1 MRGSYQVGIIG
12 PGLVRG
18 WPMKDAKHNYR
29 YKAVRLGLL
38 TGSILVMLVS
48 LRVPAQETGKSPERG
63 LTHPQSIDAL
73 PAQTKRWALL
83 IGVDQYEDSNITPLR
98 GAANDAHSLRE
109 TLVKYAGF
117 PADQVIVLTTS
128 EPAERQPT
136 RTNILKRLS
145 NLASLVPKDGLLLI
159 SFAGHGID
167 RQGHG
172 FLIPSDATLT
182 EDLGLLEETAV
193 SVNHIK
199 QRIRDIGVQQ
209 VVILLDACRSYP
221 TGRSNTANPLSAGFT
236 KGFSFDVRNQEVSA
250 FAVLYATA
258 PGDRAYEYG
267 EKRRGYFSWA
277 ITQALSGAAANE
289 RGEVTLASLVKY
301 LENNVPK
308 LVALEYGARTTQK
321 PFAHIEGYRADEL
334 VVAVSQSIPN
344 NAGKIAD
351 AGNAQGEVSDVDTL
365 KEFLPVKRHG
375 AKSGNIAIVF
385 ISENQ
390 TATANE
396 FLGPFTSSIYKS
408 GAGLSVKGLAHK
420 PEDADKVVRELSKK
434 SSPYALIVKSILS
447 LSQLA
452 PYNGLE
458 IYEANGSLELIDTDT
473 GKTILTDH
481 ISRRRG
487 FGNSNDQA
495 QRNALKSAAEGV
507 SDSFIRKLVA
517 DAYE

>member
-1 MRGSYQVGIIG
+1 MF
-12 PGLVRG
+12 
-18 WPMKDAKHNYR
+18 
-29 YKAVRLGLL
+29 
-38 TGSILVMLVS
+38 VS
-48 LRVPAQETGKSPERG
+48 LRVHAQETSNSPERR
-63 LTHPQSIDAL
+63 LTHPESVDTL
-73 PAQTKRWALL
+73 PARTKRWALL

-109 TLVKYAGF
+109 TLIKYAGF
-117 PADQVIVLTTS
+117 PAEQVIVLTTS
-128 EPAERQPT
+128 EPTERQPT

-145 NLASLVPKDGLLLI
+145 NLAGLVPKDGLLLI

-193 SVNHIK
+193 SINHIK
-199 QRIRDIGVQQ
+199 QRIRDSGVQQ
-209 VVILLDACRSYP
+209 IMILLDACRSYP
-221 TGRSNTANPLSAGFT
+221 TGRSNTSNPLTAGFT
-236 KGFSFDVRNQEVSA
+236 KDFSFDVHNQEVTA

-258 PGDRAYEYG
+258 LGDRAYEYG
-267 EKRRGYFSWA
+267 EKHRGYFSWA
-277 ITQALSGAAANE
+277 ITQALSGAAANQ

-301 LENNVPK
+301 LEDTVPK
-308 LVALEYGARTTQK
+308 LVALEYGAKTTQK
-321 PFAHIEGYRADEL
+321 PFAHIEGFRANEL
-334 VVAVSQSIPN
+334 VVAISQSTPDST
-344 NAGKIAD
+344 GKIAD
-351 AGNAQGEVSDVDTL
+351 AGNGGISDASTA
-365 KEFLPVKRHG
+365 KESPPVKRRG

-385 ISENQ
+385 VMAKGGDGENQ

-396 FLGPFTSSIYKS
+396 FLGPFTTSIYKS
-408 GAGLSVKGLAHK
+408 GVGLSVKGLAQR
-420 PEDADKVVRELSKK
+420 PEDAEKLVRELSKK
-434 SSPYALIVKSILS
+434 NSPYALIVKSTLY

-473 GKTILTDH
+473 GKTIVTDH

-495 QRNALKSAAEGV
+495 RRNALKSAAEGI
-507 SDSFIRKLVA
+507 SDSFILKLVS
-517 DAYE
+517 DSYE

>member
-1 MRGSYQVGIIG
+1 MKPPKHVDC
-12 PGLVRG
+12 VRR
-18 WPMKDAKHNYR
+18 A
-29 YKAVRLGLL
+29 LL
-38 TGSILVMLVS
+38 MGSIFVMFVS
-48 LRVPAQETGKSPERG
+48 LRVHAQETSNSSERG
-63 LTHPQSIDAL
+63 LTHPESVGSL
-73 PAQTKRWALL
+73 PARTKRWALL
-83 IGVDQYEDSNITPLR
+83 IGVDRYEDSNITPLR

-109 TLVKYAGF
+109 TLIKYAGF

-145 NLASLVPKDGLLLI
+145 NLAGLVPRDGLLLI

-182 EDLGLLEETAV
+182 EDLGLLEETAI

-199 QRIRDIGVQQ
+199 QRIKDSGVQQ
-209 VVILLDACRSYP
+209 IMILLDACRSYP
-221 TGRSNTANPLSAGFT
+221 TGRSHTANPLTPGFT
-236 KGFSFDVRNQEVSA
+236 KGFSFDVRNQEVTA

-258 PGDRAYEYG
+258 LGDRAYEYG
-267 EKRRGYFSWA
+267 EKHRGYFSWA
-277 ITQALSGAAANE
+277 ITQALSGAAANQ

-301 LENNVPK
+301 LEDTVPK

-321 PFAHIEGYRADEL
+321 PFAHIEGYRANEL
-334 VVAVSQSIPN
+334 VVAASQSL
-344 NAGKIAD
+344 ADDTGKIAD
-351 AGNAQGEVSDVDTL
+351 TGNGHSETSDASTAKEDAPL
-365 KEFLPVKRHG
+365 KRRG

-385 ISENQ
+385 VMAKGGDGGNQ

-396 FLGPFTSSIYKS
+396 FLGPFTASIYKS
-408 GAGLSVKGLAHK
+408 GVGLSVKGLAQR
-420 PEDADKVVRELSKK
+420 PEDVDQIVRDLSKK
-434 SSPYALIVKSILS
+434 NSPYALIVKSTLS
-447 LSQLA
+447 LSQLT

-458 IYEANGSLELIDTDT
+458 IYEASGSLELIDTDT
-473 GKTILTDH
+473 GKTIFTDQ

-495 QRNALKSAAEGV
+495 RRNALKNAAEGI
-507 SDSFIRKLVA
+507 SDSFILKLVA

>member
-1 MRGSYQVGIIG
+1 
-12 PGLVRG
+12 
-18 WPMKDAKHNYR
+18 MKHPKHINR
-29 YKAVRLGLL
+29 IKAVRLGLFAW
-38 TGSILVMLVS
+38 SIVALFFGL
-48 LRVPAQETGKSPERG
+48 PADAQVRSRTTERG
-63 LTHPQSIDAL
+63 LTHPQNVGAL
-73 PAQTKRWALL
+73 PAHAKRWALL

-98 GAANDAHSLRE
+98 GAANDAQSLKE
-109 TLVKYAGF
+109 TLIKYAGF
-117 PADQVIVLTTS
+117 PSDQVIVLATG

-136 RTNILKRLS
+136 RKNVLKRLS
-145 NLASLVPKDGLLLI
+145 NLAGLVPKDGLLLI

-167 RQGHG
+167 RQSRG

-182 EDLGLLEETAV
+182 EDIGLLEETAV

-209 VVILLDACRSYP
+209 VMILLDACRSYP
-221 TGRSNTANPLSAGFT
+221 TGRSSTSNPLTAGFT
-236 KGFSFDVRNQEVSA
+236 KGFSFDVRNQEVTA

-258 PGDRAYEYG
+258 VGDRAYEYG

-277 ITQALSGAAANE
+277 ITQALSGAASNE
-289 RGEVTLASLVKY
+289 HNEVTLQGLVSY
-301 LENNVPK
+301 LEDTVPK
-308 LVALEYGARTTQK
+308 LVTLEYGAKTIQK

-334 VVAVSQSIPN
+334 VVAVAQASPN
-344 NAGKIAD
+344 TTGKIAD
-351 AGNAQGEVSDVDTL
+351 TGNGQVQMSDASAS
-365 KEFLPVKRHG
+365 KEISPVKRRG

-385 ISENQ
+385 VMVKGGDGENQ

-396 FLGPFTSSIYKS
+396 FLGPLTTSIYKS
-408 GAGLSVKGLAHK
+408 GVGLSVKSLAQRAQ
-420 PEDADKVVRELSKK
+420 DADKIVRELSKK
-434 SSPYALIVKSILS
+434 SSPYALIVKSTLS

-473 GKTILTDH
+473 GKTILTYH

-487 FGNSNDQA
+487 FGNTHDQA
-495 QRNALKSAAEGV
+495 RRNALKSAAEGV
-507 SDSFIRKLVA
+507 SDSFILKLVA

>member
-1 MRGSYQVGIIG
+1 MKHPKHIG
-12 PGLVRG
+12 HL
-18 WPMKDAKHNYR
+18 
-29 YKAVRLGLL
+29 KAVGRGLL
-38 TGSILVMLVS
+38 TGSLLIILVS
-48 LRVPAQETGKSPERG
+48 LPVLAQETSKSAERG
-63 LTHPQSIDAL
+63 LTHPESVDTL
-73 PAQTKRWALL
+73 PAHTKRWALL
-83 IGVDQYEDSNITPLR
+83 IGIDQYEDSNITPLR

-109 TLVKYAGF
+109 TLIKYAGF
-117 PADQVIVLTTS
+117 PSDQVIVLATN

-145 NLASLVPKDGLLLI
+145 NLAGLVPKDGLLLI

-167 RQGHG
+167 RQGRG

-182 EDLGLLEETAV
+182 EDLGLLEETAI

-199 QRIRDIGVQQ
+199 QRIRDTGVQQ
-209 VVILLDACRSYP
+209 VMILLDACRSYP
-221 TGRSNTANPLSAGFT
+221 TGRSNTSNPLTAGFT
-236 KGFSFDVRNQEVSA
+236 KGFSFDVRNQEVTA

-258 PGDRAYEYG
+258 LGDRAYEYG

-277 ITQALSGAAANE
+277 ITQALSGSAANE

-308 LVALEYGARTTQK
+308 LVALEYGAKTTQK

-344 NAGKIAD
+344 NTGKSAD
-351 AGNAQGEVSDVDTL
+351 AGNGQVEISNASTL
-365 KEFLPVKRHG
+365 KEFPPVKRHG

-385 ISENQ
+385 VMSRDGEGENQ

-396 FLGPFTSSIYKS
+396 FLGPFTASIYKS
-408 GAGLSVKGLAHK
+408 GVGLSVKGLASR
-420 PEDADKVVRELSKK
+420 PEDVDKIVRELSKK
-434 SSPYALIVKSILS
+434 ISPYALIVKSTLS

-481 ISRRRG
+481 ISRQRG
-487 FGNSNDQA
+487 FGNSHDQA
-495 QRNALKSAAEGV
+495 QRNALKSAAEGI
-507 SDSFIRKLVA
+507 SDSFIRRLVA